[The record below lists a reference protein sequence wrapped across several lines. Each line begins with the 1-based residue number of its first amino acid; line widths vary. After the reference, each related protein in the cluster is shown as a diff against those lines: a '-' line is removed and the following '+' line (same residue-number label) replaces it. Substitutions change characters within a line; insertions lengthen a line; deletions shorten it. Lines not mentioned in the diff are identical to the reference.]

1 MKKTLV
7 ILLLAVSGWLLAVDS
22 AHAAILSFEPVST
35 SAPVGDTFD
44 VQLLIDTKG
53 ESATSADVILLY
65 DSSVLQVNEIVNGSK
80 NGIEFFPDFF
90 QNITDTEI
98 YIGAS
103 VIEPVDKRE
112 GTGTLATITFQGKV
126 SGASDVAF
134 DCTPGKTSDTNIS
147 KSDKNAT
154 DIVECE
160 LLTNGRYTIGDGS
173 TQPQPTQAIGG
184 GGTGTPTP
192 TRTPTP
198 TLFEAGSGEVT
209 MGVVGLGFLLLLF
222 GLGGKALLRL

>member
-1 MKKTLV
+1 MKKTV
-7 ILLLAVSGWLLAVDS
+7 TFLLLAISYLLFARN
-22 AHAAILSFEPVST
+22 ALAATLSFEPVST
-35 SAPVGDTFD
+35 SAPIGDTFD

-53 ESATSADVILLY
+53 ESATSADVILFY

-90 QNITDTEI
+90 QNVTDTEI

-103 VIEPVDKRE
+103 VIEPIDKRE

-173 TQPQPTQAIGG
+173 SQPQPTQPIGG
-184 GGTGTPTP
+184 GVTGTPTP
-192 TRTPTP
+192 TKTPTP
-198 TLFEAGSGEVT
+198 TLLVSGSAEVT
-209 MGVVGLGFLLLLF
+209 MGVVGLGFLLVLF
-222 GLGGKALLRL
+222 GIGGKALLRL